1 MLLLLLTLLIIN
13 VNFYSQY
20 EKDKKKV
27 KMNLF
32 IKKYILSKIK
42 RIKILNSMIFNV
54 EIKIIKKKKIMIMQ
68 L

>member
-20 EKDKKKV
+20 EKNKKKV

-32 IKKYILSKIK
+32 IKKYILSKII
-42 RIKILNSMIFNV
+42 RIKILNSVLFNV
-54 EIKIIKKKKIMIMQ
+54 YVT
-68 L
+68 

>member
-13 VNFYSQY
+13 VDFYCQY
-20 EKDKKKV
+20 EKDQKKV